1 MGFLP
6 APHLAGEPRCSWEG
20 PLRPASFMFAGT
32 ELAFC
37 SPLLQ
42 RHPLNKHRSE
52 GQGLPIERQTEGSGA
67 PAVTSSGDGCARG
80 PPGAAGASRALQAPA
95 PWASAGLGDL
105 AGEEVAVALV

>member
-6 APHLAGEPRCSWEG
+6 PPHLAGESRGSWEG
-20 PLRPASFMFAGT
+20 PLRPASFVFAGT

-52 GQGLPIERQTEGSGA
+52 GQGLPIERQTEGSRA

-80 PPGAAGASRALQAPA
+80 PPGAAGASQAPQTPT